1 MLLGVIFIM
10 EFSAGIAGYVL
21 RNETSEILRGS
32 LNTTL
37 HEYKNVTEY
46 GYIQPLWDHVQTNV
60 S

>member
-1 MLLGVIFIM
+1 M

-21 RNETSEILRGS
+21 RNDTTEILRSS

-37 HEYKNVTEY
+37 HEYKNTAEY
-46 GYIQPLWDHVQTNV
+46 GYITSLWDRVQTNV